1 MSETSYT
8 WQEKTSMAT
17 KKEMS
22 NWSEEIIEALGLP
35 FDEFS
40 THELRCREIIRRCYV
55 QFSPAFMA
63 SFCMIPSTHD
73 GVDE

>member
-1 MSETSYT
+1 MSET
-8 WQEKTSMAT
+8 MT
-17 KKEMS
+17 KEDL
-22 NWSEEIIEALGLP
+22 NDWSLRTILALGLP
-35 FDEFS
+35 PDEFS

-63 SFCMIPSTHD
+63 SFCLIPSTHD